1 MKLLQLLKEITLDSF
16 TDSTS
21 KSILSYLQST
31 NKLYKLGKETEIGP
45 KNSSGYYIKKFKVFN
60 DPLLFTLF
68 IGIKRDHKIEEFE
81 TNASTETKNDS
92 NEVLITIKIN
102 PVKEPNNG
110 FDWDFN
116 HLTNNQED
124 KQIRDKINKLGKDK
138 YKYFLL
144 PDEIPAMIKGMK
156 LKAKNDNKPLKDVF
170 DEYLQKFVDDNTI
183 TKDQKNLIIK
193 RWLNEKKWTQT
204 TN

>member
-1 MKLLQLLKEITLDSF
+1 M
-16 TDSTS
+16 
-21 KSILSYLQST
+21 
-31 NKLYKLGKETEIGP
+31 
-45 KNSSGYYIKKFKVFN
+45 KKFKVFN

-102 PVKEPNNG
+102 PVKEPNIYSKLLGDIKDNLRHELEHISQ
-110 FDWDFN
+110 DSKKTPEDK
-116 HLTNNQED
+116 NNQED

-193 RWLNEKKWTQT
+193 RWLNEKK
-204 TN
+204 